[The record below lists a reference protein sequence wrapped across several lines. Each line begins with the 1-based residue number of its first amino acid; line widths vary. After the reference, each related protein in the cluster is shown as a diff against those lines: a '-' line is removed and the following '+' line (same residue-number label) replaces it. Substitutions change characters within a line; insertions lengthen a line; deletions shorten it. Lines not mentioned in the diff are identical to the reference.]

1 MEVVNNAIIRGDL
14 RVDGNMGLTN
24 ITGDIQL
31 PAARIDMFRNSG
43 DANYNVRVR
52 DTQGVLEFFEIETSD
67 V

>member
-1 MEVVNNAIIRGDL
+1 
-14 RVDGNMGLTN
+14 MGLTN

-31 PAARIDMFRNSG
+31 PAAKIDMFRNSG